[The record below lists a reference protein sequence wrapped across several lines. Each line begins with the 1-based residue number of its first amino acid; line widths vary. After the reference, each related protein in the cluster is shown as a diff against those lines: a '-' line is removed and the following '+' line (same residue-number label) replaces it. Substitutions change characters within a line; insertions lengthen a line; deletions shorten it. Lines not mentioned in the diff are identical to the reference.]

1 MKSENDSLT
10 QKMSELVH
18 ESVETK
24 KRFQESDRTLV
35 MISKEKDLLEKSLCS
50 LERKKDS
57 IEKSMSIEVQ
67 STKKEMESLEKRLA
81 MSDDAFLAL
90 AKEKEALEKKT
101 AELQRNYEAR
111 TSDLDE
117 SRSIQARE
125 SAAWMESHAILK
137 SSLAEKQNSLAKVLN
152 EKNTLSVEK
161 NALKSEVKEAMKAL
175 DLVSSNMAELE
186 HQKTELE
193 SNLYAKL
200 IESKG
205 KHNEAISSIQSR
217 LNQTERTLKDM
228 NSEKNALERTVDNL
242 RQENQHLS
250 TELNESKSIKSILSR
265 ESAEWQ
271 EEKVKLVDEK
281 IKPTQRIYEV
291 ESTLFNVCNQKATL
305 ESQKAD
311 IEREISTELMET
323 KGKHNYKKI
332 TEIQVRLQETV
343 S

>member
-18 ESVETK
+18 QSVETK
-24 KRFQESDRTLV
+24 KRLQESDRALV

-152 EKNTLSVEK
+152 EKNTLAVEK
-161 NALKSEVKEAMKAL
+161 NALKSKVKEAMQAL

-200 IESKG
+200 IESRG

-217 LNQTERTLKDM
+217 LNQTERTLEDM
-228 NSEKNALERTVDNL
+228 NSEKAALERTVDNL

-250 TELNESKSIKSILSR
+250 TELNESKSILSR

-271 EEKVKLVDEK
+271 EEKIKLVDEK
-281 IKPTQRIYEV
+281 IKLTQRIYEV
-291 ESTLFNVCNQKATL
+291 ESTLINVCNQKATL
-305 ESQKAD
+305 ETQKAD

-323 KGKHNYKKI
+323 KGKHNKKI
-332 TEIQVRLQETV
+332 AEIQVRLQETV

>member
-24 KRFQESDRTLV
+24 KRFQESDRALV

-161 NALKSEVKEAMKAL
+161 NALKSEVKEAMNAL

-250 TELNESKSIKSILSR
+250 TELNESKSILSR

-271 EEKVKLVDEK
+271 EEKIKLVDEK
-281 IKPTQRIYEV
+281 IKLTQRIYEV
-291 ESTLFNVCNQKATL
+291 ESTLINVCNQKAAL

-323 KGKHNYKKI
+323 KGKHNKKI
-332 TEIQVRLQETV
+332 AEIQVRLLETV

>member
-24 KRFQESDRTLV
+24 KRFQESDRALV

-217 LNQTERTLKDM
+217 LNQTERTLEDM
-228 NSEKNALERTVDNL
+228 NSEKAILELTVDNL

-250 TELNESKSIKSILSR
+250 TELNESKSILSR

-271 EEKVKLVDEK
+271 EEKIKLVDEK
-281 IKPTQRIYEV
+281 IKLTQRIYEV
-291 ESTLFNVCNQKATL
+291 ESTLINVCNQKAAL
-305 ESQKAD
+305 ESQKAG

-323 KGKHNYKKI
+323 KGKHNKKI
-332 TEIQVRLQETV
+332 AEIQVRLQETV

>member
-24 KRFQESDRTLV
+24 KRLKESDRALV

-152 EKNTLSVEK
+152 EKNTLAVEK
-161 NALKSEVKEAMKAL
+161 NALKSKVKEAMQAL

-200 IESKG
+200 IESRG

-217 LNQTERTLKDM
+217 LNQTERTLEDM
-228 NSEKNALERTVDNL
+228 NSEKAALERTVDNL

-250 TELNESKSIKSILSR
+250 TELNESKSILSR

-271 EEKVKLVDEK
+271 EEKIKLVDEK
-281 IKPTQRIYEV
+281 IKLTQRIYEV
-291 ESTLFNVCNQKATL
+291 ESTLINVCNQKATL
-305 ESQKAD
+305 ETQKAD

-323 KGKHNYKKI
+323 KGKHNKKI
-332 TEIQVRLQETV
+332 AEIQVRLQETV

>member
-1 MKSENDSLT
+1 
-10 QKMSELVH
+10 MSELVH

-24 KRFQESDRTLV
+24 KRFQESDRALV

-161 NALKSEVKEAMKAL
+161 NALKSEVKEAMNAL

-250 TELNESKSIKSILSR
+250 TELNESKSILSR

-271 EEKVKLVDEK
+271 EEKIKLVDEK
-281 IKPTQRIYEV
+281 IKLTQRIYEV
-291 ESTLFNVCNQKATL
+291 ESTLINVCNQKAAL

-323 KGKHNYKKI
+323 KGKHNKKI
-332 TEIQVRLQETV
+332 AEIQVRLLETV

>member
-1 MKSENDSLT
+1 
-10 QKMSELVH
+10 MSELVH

-24 KRFQESDRTLV
+24 KRFQESDRALV

-152 EKNTLSVEK
+152 EKNTLAVEK

-217 LNQTERTLKDM
+217 LNQTERTLEDM
-228 NSEKNALERTVDNL
+228 NSEKKFLELTVDNL

-250 TELNESKSIKSILSR
+250 TELNESKSILSR

-271 EEKVKLVDEK
+271 EEKIKLVDEK
-281 IKPTQRIYEV
+281 IKLTQRIYEV
-291 ESTLFNVCNQKATL
+291 ESTLINVCNQKAAL

-323 KGKHNYKKI
+323 KGKHNKKI
-332 TEIQVRLQETV
+332 AEIQVRLLETV

>member
-1 MKSENDSLT
+1 
-10 QKMSELVH
+10 MSELVH

-24 KRFQESDRTLV
+24 KRFQESDRALV

-101 AELQRNYEAR
+101 AELQRNYVAR

-152 EKNTLSVEK
+152 EKNTLAVEK
-161 NALKSEVKEAMKAL
+161 NALKSEVKEAMQAL
-175 DLVSSNMAELE
+175 NLVSSNMAELE

-200 IESKG
+200 IESRG

-217 LNQTERTLKDM
+217 LNQTERTLEDM
-228 NSEKNALERTVDNL
+228 NSEKAALERTVDNL

-250 TELNESKSIKSILSR
+250 TELNESKSILSR

-271 EEKVKLVDEK
+271 EEKIKLVDEK
-281 IKPTQRIYEV
+281 IKLTQRIYEV
-291 ESTLFNVCNQKATL
+291 ESTLINVCNQKATL
-305 ESQKAD
+305 ETQKAD

-323 KGKHNYKKI
+323 KGKHNKKI
-332 TEIQVRLQETV
+332 AEIQVRLQETV

>member
-1 MKSENDSLT
+1 
-10 QKMSELVH
+10 MSELVH

-24 KRFQESDRTLV
+24 KRFQESDRALV

-250 TELNESKSIKSILSR
+250 TELNESKSILSR

-271 EEKVKLVDEK
+271 EEKIKLVDEK
-281 IKPTQRIYEV
+281 IKLTQRIYEV
-291 ESTLFNVCNQKATL
+291 ESTLINVCNQKAAL

-323 KGKHNYKKI
+323 KGKHNKKI
-332 TEIQVRLQETV
+332 AEIQVRLLETV